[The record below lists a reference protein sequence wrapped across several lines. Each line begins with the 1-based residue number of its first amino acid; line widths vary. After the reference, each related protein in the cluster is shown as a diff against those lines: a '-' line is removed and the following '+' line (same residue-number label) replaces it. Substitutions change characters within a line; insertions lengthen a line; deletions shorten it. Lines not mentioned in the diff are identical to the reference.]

1 MGPLGRV
8 YDWQLPLERAAL
20 ATAVELAAP
29 GENDR
34 LLDVAT
40 GTGGLLREL
49 AQSRAQ
55 PAEVVG
61 IDRSA
66 SMLAVA
72 AAQGLL
78 AGWRLLSGDARHL
91 PFPDRRFDVVTA
103 CYLLHLLDRDCRART
118 IAEIARVLRE
128 GARVVTVT
136 VESRRS
142 VARAALASLPRR
154 SGLRPL
160 DPRDELAPPGS
171 SRCVPDS
178 SGTAGHHSA
187 SSPSG
192 ASVTRRPRNRSSPL
206 GPGETAGRSPRATA
220 RGVACR

>member
-1 MGPLGRV
+1 VGLLGRV
-8 YDWQLPLERAAL
+8 YDWQLTLVRPAL

-29 GENDR
+29 DESER
-34 LLDVAT
+34 LLDVGT

-49 AQSRAQ
+49 SRRRGR

-66 SMLAVA
+66 SMLAIA
-72 AAQGLL
+72 AAHELP
-78 AGWRLLSGDARHL
+78 AGWRLLSGDARRL

-103 CYLLHLLDRDCRART
+103 CYLLHLQDQECRART

-136 VESRRS
+136 VESRRPA
-142 VARAALASLPRR
+142 ARAALTRLPRL

-160 DPRDELAPPGS
+160 DPTDELRAAGLEPLRAEFVRGGWPSLCVLARLRLAP
-171 SRCVPDS
+171 
-178 SGTAGHHSA
+178 
-187 SSPSG
+187 
-192 ASVTRRPRNRSSPL
+192 
-206 GPGETAGRSPRATA
+206 
-220 RGVACR
+220 

>member
-1 MGPLGRV
+1 MLLGRA

-29 GENDR
+29 GESER

-49 AQSRAQ
+49 SLRSVR

-61 IDRSA
+61 IDRSP
-66 SMLAVA
+66 SMLATA
-72 AAQGLL
+72 AAHVLP
-78 AGWRLLSGDARHL
+78 AGWRLLSGDARRL

-103 CYLLHLLDRDCRART
+103 CYLLHLLDRECRARA

-136 VESRRS
+136 VDSRRP
-142 VARAALASLPRR
+142 VPRAALTRLPRL

-160 DPRDELAPPGS
+160 DPTDELRAAGLEPLRARFVRDGWPS
-171 SRCVPDS
+171 LCVL
-178 SGTAGHHSA
+178 AQ
-187 SSPSG
+187 
-192 ASVTRRPRNRSSPL
+192 RRPGH
-206 GPGETAGRSPRATA
+206 GPP
-220 RGVACR
+220 V

>member
-1 MGPLGRV
+1 VGPLGRI

-20 ATAVELAAP
+20 ATAVDLAAIS
-29 GENDR
+29 ERER

-49 AQSRAQ
+49 ARRHAR

-72 AAQGLL
+72 AAHGLP
-78 AGWRLLSGDARHL
+78 AGWRLLAGDARRL

-103 CYLLHLLDRDCRART
+103 CYLLHVLDRECRART
-118 IAEIARVLRE
+118 ITEIARVLRE

-136 VESRRS
+136 VESRRPG
-142 VARAALASLPRR
+142 ARTALRRLPRWY
-154 SGLRPL
+154 GVRPL
-160 DPRDELAPPGS
+160 DPTDELRAAGLEPLRAEFVRGGWPSLCVLAERRFADRPP
-171 SRCVPDS
+171 
-178 SGTAGHHSA
+178 A
-187 SSPSG
+187 
-192 ASVTRRPRNRSSPL
+192 
-206 GPGETAGRSPRATA
+206 
-220 RGVACR
+220 

>member
-1 MGPLGRV
+1 VGLLGRV
-8 YDWQLPLERAAL
+8 YDCQLTLERPAL

-29 GENDR
+29 DESER
-34 LLDVAT
+34 LLDVGT

-49 AQSRAQ
+49 SRRRGR

-66 SMLAVA
+66 SMLAIA
-72 AAQGLL
+72 AAHELP
-78 AGWRLLSGDARHL
+78 AGWRLLSGDARRL

-103 CYLLHLLDRDCRART
+103 CYLLHLQDQECRART

-136 VESRRS
+136 VESRRPA
-142 VARAALASLPRR
+142 ARAALTRLPRL

-160 DPRDELAPPGS
+160 DPTDELRAAGLEPLRAEFVRGGWPSLCVLARLRLAP
-171 SRCVPDS
+171 
-178 SGTAGHHSA
+178 
-187 SSPSG
+187 
-192 ASVTRRPRNRSSPL
+192 
-206 GPGETAGRSPRATA
+206 
-220 RGVACR
+220 

>member
-1 MGPLGRV
+1 MGLHGRV

-29 GENDR
+29 RETER

-49 AQSRAQ
+49 ARR
-55 PAEVVG
+55 PARPGEVVG

-72 AAQGLL
+72 EAHRLP
-78 AGWRLLSGDARHL
+78 AGWRLLSGDARRL

-103 CYLLHLLDRDCRART
+103 CYLFHLLDRECRART

-136 VESRRS
+136 VESRRPI
-142 VARAALASLPRR
+142 ARAALARLPRP

-160 DPRDELAPPGS
+160 DPTDEL
-171 SRCVPDS
+171 R
-178 SGTAGHHSA
+178 TAGLEPLSA
-187 SSPSG
+187 RFVRDGWPSLCVL
-192 ASVTRRPRNRSSPL
+192 AQLPFAP
-206 GPGETAGRSPRATA
+206 
-220 RGVACR
+220 